1 MIRGTVTAR
10 NEAVVRVRV
19 GGPNDVSAELD
30 VLVDTGCSSSM
41 LLPRE
46 TVSALGLKRHAK
58 SKAVLADGSERRFD
72 VYRADVE
79 WNGHWQSIFVSS
91 IGDEPV
97 IGMRLLGGHRLVA
110 DVAPGGEVS
119 IIPFEELP

>member
-19 GGPNDVSAELD
+19 RGPNGASADVDA
-30 VLVDTGCSSSM
+30 LVDTGCSSSM
-41 LLPRE
+41 LLSRE
-46 TVSALGLKRHAK
+46 TVVALGLKRHTK
-58 SKAVLADGSERRFD
+58 TKAVLADGSTRRFD

-79 WNGHWQSIFVSS
+79 WNRDWLPIFVSA

-97 IGMRLLGGHRLVA
+97 VGMRLLKGHRLV
-110 DVAPGGEVS
+110 
-119 IIPFEELP
+119 

>member
-19 GGPNDVSAELD
+19 GGPNDASTELD

-46 TVSALGLKRHAK
+46 TVSALGHKRHAK
-58 SKAVLADGSERRFD
+58 SKAILADGSKRRFD

-79 WNGHWQSIFVSS
+79 WNGDWLSIFVSS

-97 IGMRLLGGHRLVA
+97 IGMRLLEGHRLVA
-110 DVAPGGEVS
+110 DIEPGGEVS
-119 IIPFEELP
+119 IIPFEEMP